1 MADFKEF
8 DEDDL
13 LFNTGVMK
21 KVLSGEGSGRE
32 GDLPEELPDP
42 KAIHGDTGSLP
53 VAPAGPAST
62 AEFEALL
69 DAHPIDAPV
78 DQAPLSQTP
87 AAPSVPTA
95 VLGGAS
101 AHAATSH
108 GGRVFADAAP
118 AAQPQPV
125 AAASRRVH
133 VPVADVPAIGSPV
146 PSAVP
151 AAPQTASQATSQ
163 TASQVA
169 PATDGV
175 PAPRASRGLHFAT
188 PGHAPAPA
196 PFQPRVSPDETAAF
210 MMAAAA
216 SHGTAS
222 SGAPSP
228 HPSDPGETAMFLAM
242 AGALP
247 DGTRVSGG
255 TSAAGGAG
263 DAGAA
268 AHPASSSSRA
278 RAAAQTASAPAQA
291 QAQVHPPLQA
301 QASGAFARTGA
312 DHSSAHGTTPM
323 TPALA
328 ARGGADAPERRGRTI
343 QPVDPPKKKG
353 GARRVISIVLIVVGI
368 ALLVTAAVIFIR
380 AQLGYKQAK
389 DTYDKMEQA
398 AVTTSDAGSGSTSDV
413 IKVDFNALG
422 AGAENVVGWIYVPGT
437 VINYPVAQGTDN
449 NQYLR
454 HLPDGTYNE
463 NGTIFMDM
471 DDAAPGMLDE
481 QTTLYG
487 HHMNDGSMFQF
498 IDSTMDQDTFD
509 TVGNVYYVTRDAT
522 YICRPLFTMQVPD
535 TYGDARVPNFAGD
548 QTLGQYLEASLAQA
562 KAKASDATSR
572 IAQTK
577 KVLTLVTCAGDVIPR
592 TTRAAMVCEVV
603 GSVDAGAESGA
614 ATAADPTA
622 LGAVAADPTG
632 TASAAASAPSTG
644 TALAADQGA
653 STGAV
658 SDSAAVP
665 AA

>member
-1 MADFKEF
+1 M
-8 DEDDL
+8 L
-13 LFNTGVMK
+13 
-21 KVLSGEGSGRE
+21 
-32 GDLPEELPDP
+32 
-42 KAIHGDTGSLP
+42 
-53 VAPAGPAST
+53 
-62 AEFEALL
+62 
-69 DAHPIDAPV
+69 
-78 DQAPLSQTP
+78 
-87 AAPSVPTA
+87 
-95 VLGGAS
+95 
-101 AHAATSH
+101 
-108 GGRVFADAAP
+108 
-118 AAQPQPV
+118 
-125 AAASRRVH
+125 
-133 VPVADVPAIGSPV
+133 
-146 PSAVP
+146 
-151 AAPQTASQATSQ
+151 
-163 TASQVA
+163 
-169 PATDGV
+169 ATDGEL
-175 PAPRASRGLHFAT
+175 APHASRGLHFAA

-210 MMAAAA
+210 MMAAA
-216 SHGTAS
+216 SRGTAS
-222 SGAPSP
+222 SGAAPS

-247 DGTRVSGG
+247 DGTRV
-255 TSAAGGAG
+255 AGGASAAEG
-263 DAGAA
+263 TAGAA
-268 AHPASSSSRA
+268 AHPAPSPSRA
-278 RAAAQTASAPAQA
+278 QSAAGPAPAQA
-291 QAQVHPPLQA
+291 QSSDLRPVQPPVQA
-301 QASGAFARTGA
+301 QASGAFARMGA
-312 DHSSAHGTTPM
+312 DHSSAHGSTPM
-323 TPALA
+323 A
-328 ARGGADAPERRGRTI
+328 APSASRRGADAPARRGRTL

-398 AVTTSDAGSGSTSDV
+398 AVTTSDADSGSTSDV
-413 IKVDFNALG
+413 IKVDFDALG

-471 DDAAPGMLDE
+471 DDTAPGMVDE

-562 KAKASDATSR
+562 KAKASDASSR

-592 TTRAAMVCEVV
+592 TTRAAMVCEIV
-603 GSVDAGAESGA
+603 GSVDAGAESGTA
-614 ATAADPTA
+614 SATDPAA
-622 LGAVAADPTG
+622 LG
-632 TASAAASAPSTG
+632 AAASAGQAGATTAVTAPSVG
-644 TALAADQGA
+644 AVPAADQGTSIAAA
-653 STGAV
+653 SEP
-658 SDSAAVP
+658 AAVP